1 MFREFRTS
9 AMVQETLASLGIPFQ
24 ANFAGT
30 TGVVVTIGT
39 GAEPIVVLR
48 ADMGALPITERRMRP
63 SSPPTPRPPSHTL
76 AYRHVPADCTPGVV
90 ATIGNGAVPI
100 VALRADMDAL
110 PITEETDVPFKSRHP
125 GAMHACGH
133 DAHTAMLLAAAR
145 ILQERSRAGG
155 SVREGGDGSG
165 SAMTGGDPWR
175 LDGRREG
182 GGGGRC
188 RRDTGAHSSPGEGER
203 RRGGGDRGS
212 TLEDHVVFGRGYCSE
227 GDKEIS
233 CADKSVKARREEDGT
248 EVDEYGE
255 EPKHQRMEA
264 RMRRDLPA
272 APGASDQASARD
284 EAEQGGA
291 NEGDRS
297 AEEGGMEGRARLIR
311 VGSAEEGGTEGRAR
325 LIRVGSAEEG
335 ETEGRARLIRVG
347 SAEEGGT
354 EGRARLIC
362 VGSAEEGGMEGRAR
376 LIRVGSAEEGGTEG
390 RARLIRVGSA
400 EEGGTEGRAR
410 LIRVGSAEEGG
421 TEGRARLIRVGS
433 AEEGGTEGRAR
444 LIRVGSAE
452 EGGTE
457 GRARLI
463 RVGSA
468 EEGGTEGR
476 ARLLRVGT
484 MMGGGEAGRARLIS
498 IGNVIEDGLASL
510 ARLICSGTTREGQ
523 GARHVRQICSVSR
536 EGDGRRSGIC
546 KKVAAGME
554 EEGTRDPRRPRGT
567 GSAER

>member
-30 TGVVVTIGT
+30 T
-39 GAEPIVVLR
+39 
-48 ADMGALPITERRMRP
+48 
-63 SSPPTPRPPSHTL
+63 
-76 AYRHVPADCTPGVV
+76 GVV

-145 ILQERSRAGG
+145 ILQERSRAVMDEYELRWARREQERPCQGRTQERGRSLERSPRRSAFRADQIPFTREQRKGG

-297 AEEGGMEGRARLIR
+297 
-311 VGSAEEGGTEGRAR
+311 S
-325 LIRVGSAEEG
+325 
-335 ETEGRARLIRVG
+335 
-347 SAEEGGT
+347 
-354 EGRARLIC
+354 
-362 VGSAEEGGMEGRAR
+362 
-376 LIRVGSAEEGGTEG
+376 
-390 RARLIRVGSA
+390 
-400 EEGGTEGRAR
+400 
-410 LIRVGSAEEGG
+410 
-421 TEGRARLIRVGS
+421 
-433 AEEGGTEGRAR
+433 
-444 LIRVGSAE
+444 
-452 EGGTE
+452 
-457 GRARLI
+457 
-463 RVGSA
+463 
-468 EEGGTEGR
+468 
-476 ARLLRVGT
+476 
-484 MMGGGEAGRARLIS
+484 
-498 IGNVIEDGLASL
+498 D
-510 ARLICSGTTREGQ
+510 
-523 GARHVRQICSVSR
+523 
-536 EGDGRRSGIC
+536 
-546 KKVAAGME
+546 
-554 EEGTRDPRRPRGT
+554 
-567 GSAER
+567 